1 MALLLAAGNLP
12 CLPGMDAL
20 TLLFQRRCTV
30 AMKLNP
36 VNAYLRPFLER
47 IFADF
52 TAAGWLR
59 FVDGGAEVG
68 QYLAH
73 HPGIDRIH
81 MTGSAATYNALVWG
95 VGDQADHNRAA
106 GTPLLSKPFDA
117 ELGGVNPLIVVPG
130 KWGGQDIRRQADR
143 IVFSR
148 LFNSGH
154 ACTSTQ
160 VLVLAEGWDQ
170 AEQLLDAIRDLM
182 RTLEPRT
189 PYYPGTEAKVARAI
203 AGQPESEALIEPDRR
218 FLVTDLDR
226 ADQCSLFSDEVFADV
241 LGVVRLPAPD
251 VPYLQ
256 AATEF
261 ANNALAGTLAATIL
275 IDPATAKEHARA
287 LDRAVEDL
295 RYGLVGVNE
304 WGGYQEFGVPT
315 RGAFPGHTP
324 QDIGSGVG
332 VVNNAFLLPQPE
344 KSVLTSWFRSPIKPF
359 STASHRTFP
368 TP

>member
-1 MALLLAAGNLP
+1 MPARIMPDWIRPVKDLQAGLPGWVDLPLQERIALLADVRRRVGKEAAGIVAASQEAQGLPAGSHWEGDVWFALSPWANQISALEVAMGRAAAGRDVVPPGAIHVRDDGRVVVDVFPVTLANRVFMLGYRGQVWLQPGVTPDQVRAEAGSGYRDGGAETAGVALLLAAGNLP

-59 FVDGGAEVG
+59 FVDGGADVG

-154 ACTSTQ
+154 ACTST
-160 VLVLAEGWDQ
+160 E
-170 AEQLLDAIRDLM
+170 
-182 RTLEPRT
+182 
-189 PYYPGTEAKVARAI
+189 YPG
-203 AGQPESEALIEPDRR
+203 
-218 FLVTDLDR
+218 
-226 ADQCSLFSDEVFADV
+226 
-241 LGVVRLPAPD
+241 LGRGMGPGPSSSS
-251 VPYLQ
+251 
-256 AATEF
+256 TRS
-261 ANNALAGTLAATIL
+261 GT
-275 IDPATAKEHARA
+275 
-287 LDRAVEDL
+287 
-295 RYGLVGVNE
+295 
-304 WGGYQEFGVPT
+304 
-315 RGAFPGHTP
+315 
-324 QDIGSGVG
+324 
-332 VVNNAFLLPQPE
+332 
-344 KSVLTSWFRSPIKPF
+344 
-359 STASHRTFP
+359 
-368 TP
+368 